1 MTWIS
6 AFSKR
11 HGVSISVLLGMA
23 GLWQILSMVFTAEAV
38 PGEPMVPGWQIVFSR
53 TLLSLADY
61 WQGGLG
67 VPSVA
72 EVAPRSYPAAFLSIV
87 INYLDTVVRLY
98 SGLIVGGV
106 VGTSLGLAVSWSRW
120 TRRIVDLPL
129 QFLRTLPLLA
139 MVPLFQLWFGIDFFG

>member
-1 MTWIS
+1 MVWIS

-53 TLLSLADY
+53 TLLSLADD
-61 WQGGLG
+61 WQGGVG

-72 EVAPRSYPAAFLSIV
+72 EGAPRSYPAAFLSTR
-87 INYLDTVVRLY
+87 LRRFPTVGPAPGITPLSAPTPARSARSRRRLP
-98 SGLIVGGV
+98 
-106 VGTSLGLAVSWSRW
+106 ASR
-120 TRRIVDLPL
+120 R
-129 QFLRTLPLLA
+129 
-139 MVPLFQLWFGIDFFG
+139 